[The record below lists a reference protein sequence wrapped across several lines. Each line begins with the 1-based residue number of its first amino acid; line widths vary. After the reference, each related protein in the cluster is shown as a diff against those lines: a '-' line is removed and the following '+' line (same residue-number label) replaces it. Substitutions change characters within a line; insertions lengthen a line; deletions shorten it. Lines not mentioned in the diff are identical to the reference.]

1 MNMTNNNPF
10 KSMNNQITQNN
21 KINIPNNQI
30 NNNFVNNQMLTTNPV
45 NNNNN
50 NTQMF
55 AKDISD
61 SKNKVKNLY
70 IVFRS
75 QKGTLF
81 SSLANQMIMWAIL

>member
-1 MNMTNNNPF
+1 MTNNNPF

-30 NNNFVNNQMLTTNPV
+30 NNNIVNNQMLKTNNPV

-50 NTQMF
+50 NTPT
-55 AKDISD
+55 DIND

-81 SSLANQMIMWAIL
+81 

>member
-30 NNNFVNNQMLTTNPV
+30 NNNIVNNQMLKTNNPV

-50 NTQMF
+50 NTPT
-55 AKDISD
+55 DIND

-81 SSLANQMIMWAIL
+81 SSLANQMIM

>member
-10 KSMNNQITQNN
+10 KSMNNQIIQNN

-30 NNNFVNNQMLTTNPV
+30 NNNIVNNQMLKTNNPV

-50 NTQMF
+50 NTPT
-55 AKDISD
+55 DIND

-81 SSLANQMIMWAIL
+81 SSLANQMIM

>member
-30 NNNFVNNQMLTTNPV
+30 NNNIVNNQMLKTNNPV

-50 NTQMF
+50 NTPT
-55 AKDISD
+55 DIND